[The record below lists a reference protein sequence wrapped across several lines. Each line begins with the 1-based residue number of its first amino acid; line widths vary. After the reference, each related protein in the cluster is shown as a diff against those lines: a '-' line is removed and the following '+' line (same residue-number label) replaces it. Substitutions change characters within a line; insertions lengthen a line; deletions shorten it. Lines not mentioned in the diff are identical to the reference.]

1 VHRKILIFIAIL
13 QIYRRIFSFLL
24 PGHPIMEKEDIKQ
37 VILQIFELQL
47 EYQLRVIRQVQEKL
61 ESGP

>member
-1 VHRKILIFIAIL
+1 
-13 QIYRRIFSFLL
+13 
-24 PGHPIMEKEDIKQ
+24 MEKEDIKQ